1 MDRHGIPIMK
11 KGRRAMFAVGF
22 FLITVA
28 LLVSPRSSAALPGP
42 SCESVVHELSGKL
55 PVAINEAELV
65 EALRILNQ
73 TGNRRLPAKFVTK
86 KEARSAGWQ
95 PGRSL
100 GEVPE
105 LRGKSLGGDRFGNYE
120 KKLPDGRRKW
130 READLDY
137 RGGRRG
143 PKRLVFSTEGLRV
156 VTVDH
161 YQTFKE
167 VPACR

>member
-1 MDRHGIPIMK
+1 MGRQEIPIMK
-11 KGRRAMFAVGF
+11 KGNRITLAVGF
-22 FLITVA
+22 FLITVV
-28 LLVSPRSSAALPGP
+28 LLVSPRSTEALPGP

-65 EALRILNQ
+65 GALRVLNQ
-73 TGNRRLPAKFVTK
+73 TGNRQLPAQFVTK

-143 PKRLVFSTEGLRV
+143 PKRLIFSTDGLRV

-161 YQTFKE
+161 YQTFRE
-167 VPACR
+167 VPPCQ

>member
-1 MDRHGIPIMK
+1 MK
-11 KGRRAMFAVGF
+11 WTNQRAFALGF
-22 FLITVA
+22 FLLTTVF
-28 LLVSPRSSAALPGP
+28 LGSPQSSDSLPAA
-42 SCESVVHELSGKL
+42 SCEFVVQELSGKL
-55 PVAINEAELV
+55 PAPIDEYELV
-65 EALRILNQ
+65 EALRSLNQ
-73 TGNRRLPAKFVTK
+73 TGNRRLPAKFITK

-100 GEVPE
+100 WE
-105 LRGKSLGGDRFGNYE
+105 LPGLQGKSLGGDHFGNYE

-143 PKRLVFSTEGLRV
+143 PKRLIFSTDGRRA

-161 YQTFKE
+161 YQTFQE
-167 VPACR
+167 VPLCQ